1 VAAWA
6 IPAKGDLRM
15 AAQGGRAKTKKLRVA
30 AAQFAVGVDLEANLA
45 ACLHWIAEAG
55 KCKPD
60 LLVLPEFANHASW
73 YDNAEHCH
81 QVAVELDGPFV
92 AAIAAAAARIR
103 AYVVINC
110 TVRRDGRQC
119 TGTSLLFS
127 PAGELLAQN
136 DKQVLI
142 GHEND
147 FLQRARRAGP
157 IVDTPIGRLGLYA
170 CMDGVVSETPRGLA
184 LRGAQI
190 LCNSLNSFALDEGSL
205 HIPVR
210 AAENRVFVVAAN
222 KVGALIPEALL
233 EPVSAQTGIPVR
245 FLSGAGDSQIVAPDG
260 TVLALASPDRAE
272 VIWADIDL
280 ADLGRARRPDGTD
293 LIAARRPALYRP
305 VSADPVTQPDPHYT
319 GAPEVAVAA
328 VQLPGVGTGSVPAAL
343 SLVREAAAGGSR
355 YVVLP
360 ELFFARRLNARSLAA
375 AARQSAKLVDALQKV
390 CGQSRVALNIVEPAG
405 AGYALVAVLVDQTG
419 ICLRQP
425 LLHRSA
431 RHGWSVL
438 GNEIATLR
446 QPDTHVAMLNSDDAL
461 YPELGRLLAMRG
473 VDLVLVPSAPL
484 EAWELR
490 TGLVER
496 AAENRMNLVA
506 ACQPGPLGTSLIC
519 ALQKDF
525 TVMTPWAE
533 RPFDGLLS
541 QPILTRAAP
550 HPGLTRSSVYPAN
563 AANKI
568 VSRGTDLVRGRA
580 WWLASPLTDEKPNIE
595 NAP

>member
-1 VAAWA
+1 
-6 IPAKGDLRM
+6 M
-15 AAQGGRAKTKKLRVA
+15 ATKRGRVKSRKVRVA
-30 AAQFAVGVDLEANLA
+30 AAQFAVGVDVAANLKT
-45 ACLHWIAEAG
+45 CLHWIREAG
-55 KCKPD
+55 RCKPD

-73 YDNAEHCH
+73 YDDAAHCRR
-81 QVAVELDGPFV
+81 VSVDLDGEFIR
-92 AAIAAAAARIR
+92 AIAAAAARIK
-103 AYVVINC
+103 AYVVVNC
-110 TVRRDGRQC
+110 TVRREGDVC
-119 TGTSLLFS
+119 TGTSVLIS
-127 PAGELLAQN
+127 PTGEVLADN

-147 FLQRARRAGP
+147 FLQRARQAGP
-157 IVDTPIGRLGLYA
+157 IVETPIGRLGLYA
-170 CMDGVVSETPRGLA
+170 CMDGVVCETPRGLA

-233 EPVSAQTGIPVR
+233 VPVSEQTGIPVR

-260 TVLALASPDRAE
+260 TVLAIASSDTAE

-280 ADLGRARRPDGTD
+280 ADLARAQRPDGTD
-293 LIAARRPALYRP
+293 VRAERRPELYAAI
-305 VSADPVTQPDPHYT
+305 SADPASQPAPGFS
-319 GAPEVAVAA
+319 GAAALNVAA
-328 VQLPGVGTGSVPAAL
+328 IQLPGIGAGASDAAL
-343 SLVREAAAGGSR
+343 KAVRKAVADGAR
-355 YVVLP
+355 YLVLP
-360 ELFFARRLNARSLAA
+360 ELFFATRLTARGLARAA
-375 AARQSAKLVDALQKV
+375 AQSAKLVTDISTV
-390 CGQSRVALNIVEPAG
+390 CGDSRVALNIVEASG
-405 AGYALVAVLVDQTG
+405 EGHALVAVLVSRDG
-419 ICLRQP
+419 ICLKQP

-438 GNEIATLR
+438 GRELNTL
-446 QPDTHVAMLNSDDAL
+446 QLLDAHVAVLSGDDAI
-461 YPELGRLLAMRG
+461 YPELSRLLAMRG
-473 VDLVLVPSAPL
+473 VDLLLVPCAPQ

-496 AAENRMNLVA
+496 AAENRINLIA
-506 ACQPGPLGTSLIC
+506 ACQPGPLGSSLIC
-519 ALQKDF
+519 SLQTDF

-541 QPILTRAAP
+541 QPVLTRAAM
-550 HPGLTRSSVYPAN
+550 HPGITLAQVHPAN

-580 WWLASPLTDEKPNIE
+580 WWLEAPITDASAD
-595 NAP
+595 AAA